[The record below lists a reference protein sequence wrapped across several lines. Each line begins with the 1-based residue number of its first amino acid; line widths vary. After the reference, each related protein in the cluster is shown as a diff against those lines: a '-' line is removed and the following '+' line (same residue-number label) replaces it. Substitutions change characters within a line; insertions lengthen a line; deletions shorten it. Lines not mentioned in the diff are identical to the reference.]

1 MRFVYNSIIFLLEG
15 ILLLIK
21 PFNNKIGKFIIER
34 KNTLEYLDANL
45 NNEDKNIWIHVA
57 SLGEYE
63 QGLPIFS
70 EIKKLYKD
78 HKIILSFFSSSGYEL
93 RKNNPISDFTIYLP
107 IDSKKNAEGFINIV
121 KPKKVFFVKY
131 EFWPNYLYYLK
142 LNNIPTFLLVGVFR
156 KNHWFFK
163 FYGLW
168 MKKNLLAFH
177 HFFIQDEESK
187 DILIENGF
195 SNSTVMG
202 DSRYERVI
210 DLPHQENEIERI
222 EKFINSRT
230 CIVAGS
236 TWKEDEN
243 LFINYLNSDLS
254 NNICLIIVPHKINHN
269 SINTNRN
276 LINEE
281 TVLMSKL
288 NANRDKKIRVLYLD
302 AIGMLTKIYSY
313 ADIAYVGGGMGKT
326 GLHNTL
332 EPAAFGLPIII
343 GKNYEKFREVKKL
356 VSLGGIISVKNQKN
370 FNKILK
376 NLQVDNKK
384 RNQIGEINY
393 NFVKKNIGASAVV
406 INYLKKMI

>member
-393 NFVKKNIGASAVV
+393 NFVKKNIGAAAVV
-406 INYLKKMI
+406 INYRKKMI

>member
-1 MRFVYNSIIFLLEG
+1 
-15 ILLLIK
+15 
-21 PFNNKIGKFIIER
+21 
-34 KNTLEYLDANL
+34 
-45 NNEDKNIWIHVA
+45 
-57 SLGEYE
+57 
-63 QGLPIFS
+63 
-70 EIKKLYKD
+70 
-78 HKIILSFFSSSGYEL
+78 
-93 RKNNPISDFTIYLP
+93 
-107 IDSKKNAEGFINIV
+107 
-121 KPKKVFFVKY
+121 
-131 EFWPNYLYYLK
+131 
-142 LNNIPTFLLVGVFR
+142 
-156 KNHWFFK
+156 
-163 FYGLW
+163 
-168 MKKNLLAFH
+168 
-177 HFFIQDEESK
+177 
-187 DILIENGF
+187 
-195 SNSTVMG
+195 MG

-210 DLPHQENEIERI
+210 DLPYQENEIEKI

-254 NNICLIIVPHKINHN
+254 NNMCLIIVPHKINHN

-288 NANRDKKIRVLYLD
+288 NANTDKKIRVLYLD

-376 NLQVDNKK
+376 NLKVDNKK
-384 RNQIGEINY
+384 RKLIGEINY

>member
-1 MRFVYNSIIFLLEG
+1 MRFIYNSLIFLLEG
-15 ILLLIK
+15 ILLFFK

-45 NNEDKNIWIHVA
+45 NNGDKNIWIHVA

-107 IDSKKNAEGFINIV
+107 IDSKKNAEDFINIV

-131 EFWPNYLYYLK
+131 DFWPNYLYYLK

-177 HFFIQDEESK
+177 HFFVQDEESK

-195 SNSTVMG
+195 SNTTVMG

-210 DLPHQENEIERI
+210 DLPYQENEIERI

-254 NNICLIIVPHKINHN
+254 NNMCLIIVPHKINHN

-288 NANRDKKIRVLYLD
+288 NANPDKKIRVLYLD

-356 VSLGGIISVKNQKN
+356 VSLGGIVSVKNQKK
-370 FNKILK
+370 FNKIL
-376 NLQVDNKK
+376 NDLRVDNKK
-384 RNQIGEINY
+384 RDQIGEINY